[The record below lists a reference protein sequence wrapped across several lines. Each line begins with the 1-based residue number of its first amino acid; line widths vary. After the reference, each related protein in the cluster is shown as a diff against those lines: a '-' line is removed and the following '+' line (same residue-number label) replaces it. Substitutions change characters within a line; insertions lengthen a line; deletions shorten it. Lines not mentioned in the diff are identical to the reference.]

1 MPSELPAAPG
11 VQDDLRDEVPAQAE
25 LLRDLVRIESL
36 LVVEQR
42 QPLLGPAPGLPG
54 DPRPLG
60 FRPPFT
66 PFTPCRRSRGAGLGR
81 SRGAGLRLPGRRRQW
96 DTEGA
101 TPLIMV
107 FAAGEVLFGL
117 LVEYQILLGQLVDP
131 DGHHGQA
138 LGVLPLALGRH
149 AVVVFPGSLGMKFR
163 PARNALVHL

>member
-1 MPSELPAAPG
+1 MPSELPAAQG

-54 DPRPLG
+54 HPRPLG

-66 PFTPCRRSRGAGLGR
+66 PCRRSRGAGRSRSLSRSRSAGLGRSR

-101 TPLIMV
+101 TSLIMV

-117 LVEYQILLGQLVDP
+117 LVEYQILLGRLVDP

-138 LGVLPLALGRH
+138 LGVLPLTLGRH
-149 AVVVFPGSLGMKFR
+149 AVVVFPG
-163 PARNALVHL
+163 